1 MDPKTVQFVAFAA
14 FSIAAFGAG
23 YTARVRGWV
32 HEDFSRRL
40 HLFTLV
46 GPWSLVILLS
56 LWQSPPG
63 PQAAWLVVIEPVLVV
78 VPALLMVPLAR
89 RLGFDRKQA
98 AVLAI
103 SAGLCNAGFTLGGFI
118 AYTAI
123 TDPSL
128 VPPWI
133 DAAGMTDAARSRAAS
148 NAALSYAIA
157 QVTVMSVF
165 AVVVMYPLAL
175 RMGGDGDAESGG
187 AGGSLRKLMWD
198 SFVDVRAAQLYAAVI
213 GALLGWFGPEL
224 PEAVGDLRLLDV
236 LMFLGA
242 GGAYAGIGLRLHIG
256 HSLRQVRAHALL
268 AAFRFALVP
277 LITAAIILA
286 LRAIGQPQ
294 SPLGERVLL
303 INAFMATAIQSVMI
317 ANLFHLDTRLASGL
331 WVVNTVLCLAV
342 PLPVI
347 LIVFA

>member
-1 MDPKTVQFVAFAA
+1 MDPKTATFVAFAA
-14 FSIAAFGAG
+14 FSLACFAGG

-46 GPWSLVILLS
+46 GPWSLVIGLS

-63 PQAAWLVVIEPVLVV
+63 VRAAWLAAIEPVLVI
-78 VPALLMVPLAR
+78 VPTLLMIPVAR
-89 RLGFDRKQA
+89 RLGFDRRQA

-103 SAGLCNAGFTLGGFI
+103 AAGLTNIGFTLGGFI
-118 AYTAI
+118 GYSVL
-123 TDPSL
+123 TDPAL
-128 VPPWI
+128 LPPWI
-133 DAAGMTDAARSRAAS
+133 APAGMSEAGRSAATAD
-148 NAALSYAIA
+148 AALSYALS
-157 QVTVMSVF
+157 QVTVMSVL

-175 RMGGDGDAESGG
+175 RMGGEAADGRSV
-187 AGGSLRKLMWD
+187 RRLMWD

-224 PEAVGDLRLLDV
+224 PGAVEEGPLLDA
-236 LMFLGA
+236 LMFIGA
-242 GGAYAGIGLRLHIG
+242 GGAYAGIGMRLHVG
-256 HSLRQVRAHALL
+256 HSLRQVKAHALL
-268 AAFRFALVP
+268 STFQFVLLPLLTLLVIAL
-277 LITAAIILA
+277 
-286 LRAIGQPQ
+286 LRAIGQAQPA
-294 SPLGERVLL
+294 LGERVLL

-331 WVVNTVLCLAV
+331 WVVNTALCLLI

-347 LIVFA
+347 VVVFA